1 MIEKFKSGILEYNLS
16 ITLLRRLRDNWMEFI
31 LSYFENDLMKT
42 LLYKKI
48 KDKYS
53 LRESVGI

>member
-1 MIEKFKSGILEYNLS
+1 
-16 ITLLRRLRDNWMEFI
+16 MEFI